1 MGQELS
7 KAAHFIKDLKESLRE
22 RRDRVKKYDL
32 TKILSLS
39 PKSVNGS

>member
-1 MGQELS
+1 MGQKLS
-7 KAAHFIKDLKESLRE
+7 KAEYFIKDIKESLRE